1 MPCGNSI
8 PQKVPF
14 ESYAVIR
21 IKGAIIDEVRKH
33 AKISRYK
40 MAAVNQFYQARQE
53 LEQSLKRE
61 ATDTEICKQ
70 LGINQSQL
78 ADIYESLHYLASVS
92 LEDTLFAYQEEGM
105 TIKDM
110 VRDPAENVE
119 DTLVA
124 EENAPLWLRASKIRG
139 TGTNNFKSV
148 LYRRTDV
155 KRNR

>member
-53 LEQSLKRE
+53 LEQSLKEKRPILRS
-61 ATDTEICKQ
+61 A
-70 LGINQSQL
+70 NSW
-78 ADIYESLHYLASVS
+78 ESTKV
-92 LEDTLFAYQEEGM
+92 
-105 TIKDM
+105 
-110 VRDPAENVE
+110 N
-119 DTLVA
+119 
-124 EENAPLWLRASKIRG
+124 
-139 TGTNNFKSV
+139 
-148 LYRRTDV
+148 
-155 KRNR
+155 